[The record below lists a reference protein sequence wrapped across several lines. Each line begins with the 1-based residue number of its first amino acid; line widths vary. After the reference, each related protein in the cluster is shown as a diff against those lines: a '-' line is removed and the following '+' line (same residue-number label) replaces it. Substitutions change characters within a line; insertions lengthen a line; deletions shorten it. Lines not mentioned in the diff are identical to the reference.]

1 MLLLNKNVYLNT
13 FKVASI
19 FNLCNIP
26 ILYTQEQQKPEME
39 TKGQNMTQ
47 TNTNQ
52 VINLDETVRE
62 ALRERILKGEL
73 GGGYHLSELKI
84 SKDYDVSRT
93 PVREALCALA
103 ADGLV
108 EMIPHRGAFV
118 ANVDP
123 QTKADQMR
131 AYSMF
136 LGMAASLAATNAG
149 IEGVMELET
158 AIGEL
163 TAAKNENSYVSA
175 IQNLNSLILRMANS
189 STTTEAVAMVER
201 RNNVANIWSGSYSQ
215 ASDIQNQFNLLLG
228 ALKRNK
234 ADAAEKTMR
243 QLALTATNASFSSGS
258 MQEIQIP
265 AQPLKNEGRRLNA

>member
-1 MLLLNKNVYLNT
+1 
-13 FKVASI
+13 
-19 FNLCNIP
+19 
-26 ILYTQEQQKPEME
+26 
-39 TKGQNMTQ
+39 MTQ
-47 TNTNQ
+47 ANTTQ

-163 TAAKNENSYVSA
+163 TAAKNENSYVAA

-201 RNNVANIWSGSYSQ
+201 RNNVTNIWSGSYSQ

>member
-1 MLLLNKNVYLNT
+1 
-13 FKVASI
+13 
-19 FNLCNIP
+19 
-26 ILYTQEQQKPEME
+26 
-39 TKGQNMTQ
+39 MT
-47 TNTNQ
+47 TT

-136 LGMAASLAATNAG
+136 LGMAASLAAQNAG
-149 IEGVMELET
+149 IEGVMELENAVT
-158 AIGEL
+158 AISS
-163 TAAKNENSYVSA
+163 AKSEATYVEA
-175 IQNLNSLILRMANS
+175 IQNVNTLLLTMANS
-189 STTTEAVAMVER
+189 SMAFEAVAMVER
-201 RNNVANIWSGSYSQ
+201 RNNVESIWSGSFSE
-215 ASDIQNQFNLLLG
+215 AADIQQQFNVLLG

-234 ADAAEKTMR
+234 SDAAEKTMR
-243 QLALTATNASFSSGS
+243 QLVISATNAAFSNGS
-258 MQEIQIP
+258 LEEIEMPIEQT
-265 AQPLKNEGRRLNA
+265 QNEGRQLNG

>member
-1 MLLLNKNVYLNT
+1 
-13 FKVASI
+13 
-19 FNLCNIP
+19 
-26 ILYTQEQQKPEME
+26 
-39 TKGQNMTQ
+39 MT
-47 TNTNQ
+47 Q

-118 ANVDP
+118 ANVDT

-136 LGMAASLAATNAG
+136 LGMAASLAASNAG
-149 IEGVMELET
+149 IENVMELET
-158 AIGEL
+158 AISDISS
-163 TAAKNENSYVSA
+163 AKNEASYVAA
-175 IQNLNSLILRMANS
+175 IQNVNSLLMTLANS
-189 STTTEAVAMVER
+189 STTAEAVAMVER
-201 RNNVANIWSGSYSQ
+201 RNNVANIWSGSYKE
-215 ASDIQNQFNLLLG
+215 ASDIQKQFTALLTQ
-228 ALKRNK
+228 LKANK
-234 ADAAEKTMR
+234 SNDAESTMR
-243 QLALTATNASFSSGS
+243 QLALTATNAAFSTGS
-258 MQEIQIP
+258 MEEIQIP

>member
-1 MLLLNKNVYLNT
+1 M
-13 FKVASI
+13 A
-19 FNLCNIP
+19 
-26 ILYTQEQQKPEME
+26 
-39 TKGQNMTQ
+39 
-47 TNTNQ
+47 Q

-62 ALRERILKGEL
+62 GLRERILKGEL

-84 SKDYDVSRT
+84 SKDFDVSRT

-118 ANVDP
+118 ANVSP

-149 IEGVMELET
+149 IDSVMEFEN
-158 AIGEL
+158 AVSEL
-163 TAAKNENSYVSA
+163 SNAKNEKSYVEA
-175 IQNLNSLILRMANS
+175 IQNINSMLIAMANS
-189 STTTEAVAMVER
+189 STTQEAIEMVER
-201 RNNVANIWSGSYSQ
+201 RNNIADIWSGSYAE
-215 ASDIQNQFNLLLG
+215 ASEIQQQYNVLLG

-234 ADAAEKTMR
+234 ADASEKTMR
-243 QLALTATNASFSSGS
+243 QLALTATNAAFNNGS

-265 AQPLKNEGRRLNA
+265 SEPAKNEGRQMNA

>member
-1 MLLLNKNVYLNT
+1 
-13 FKVASI
+13 
-19 FNLCNIP
+19 
-26 ILYTQEQQKPEME
+26 
-39 TKGQNMTQ
+39 MTQ
-47 TNTNQ
+47 Q

-118 ANVDP
+118 ASVDP

-136 LGMAASLAATNAG
+136 LGMAASQAATNAG

-158 AIGEL
+158 AISAL
-163 TAAKNENSYVSA
+163 TSAKNETTYVAAVQS
-175 IQNLNSLILRMANS
+175 LNTLILTMANS
-189 STTTEAVAMVER
+189 SMTTEAVAMVER
-201 RNNVANIWSGSYSQ
+201 RNNVADIWSGSYAQ
-215 ASDIQNQFNLLLG
+215 ASEIQSQFNLLLG

-234 ADAAEKTMR
+234 SDAAEKTMR
-243 QLALTATNASFSSGS
+243 QLALTATNAAFSNGT